1 MTSIVRTILIPGLGF
16 AAANCALI
24 PAPAMAAPEASISAP
39 MKVAQGYSV
48 YPTYP
53 ADPTSTTV
61 NGARAES
68 VGSVWISVGA
78 SPSGNIS
85 GAIGARKG
93 FIGSMFGIGA
103 EFGVV
108 GGGTALPDGTLDY
121 TIPHNDFTVNGDYTG
136 NAYGGD
142 ILGFLNLDR
151 RGNVAI
157 YGGPG
162 LYAQST
168 TEVIQS
174 NVTGWYYENGT
185 TTEVVFAGGGGIR
198 VKVAPNLELGVGY
211 HSLRGIQGSIG
222 FRF

>member
-1 MTSIVRTILIPGLGF
+1 MTNFIRKTVLRGLGF
-16 AAANCALI
+16 TAASGALI
-24 PAPAMAAPEASISAP
+24 ATPVMAAPEAPI
-39 MKVAQGYSV
+39 KVAQGYTV
-48 YPTYP
+48 YPTSP
-53 ADPTSTTV
+53 TV
-61 NGARAES
+61 NAALAES
-68 VGSVWISVGA
+68 VSSVWISVGA

-85 GAIGARKG
+85 GAVGARKG
-93 FIGSMFGIGA
+93 FIGSRFGIGA

-142 ILGFLNLDR
+142 LLVFLNLDR
-151 RGNVAI
+151 SGNVAI

-185 TTEVVFAGGGGIR
+185 TTKLVFAGGGGIR
-198 VKVAPNLELGVGY
+198 VKVAPKVELGVGY
-211 HSLRGIQGSIG
+211 HSLRGVQGSIG

>member
-1 MTSIVRTILIPGLGF
+1 MTSIIRAKLFRGLAS
-16 AAANCALI
+16 AATSCALI
-24 PAPAMAAPEASISAP
+24 ENPVIAAPEAPNSAP
-39 MKVAQGYSV
+39 IRVAQGYTV
-48 YPTYP
+48 PPTYIPYRTVKP
-53 ADPTSTTV
+53 AP
-61 NGARAES
+61 AEPAS
-68 VGSVWISVGA
+68 SSWISVGA

-85 GAIGARKG
+85 GAVGARKG
-93 FIGSMFGIGA
+93 LNGTYFGIGA
-103 EFGVV
+103 ELGVV
-108 GGGTALPDGTLDY
+108 GGGTALPDETLDY

-142 ILGFLNLDR
+142 ILVFLNLDR
-151 RGNVAI
+151 SGNVAI

-168 TEVIQS
+168 TEVVQS

-198 VKVAPNLELGVGY
+198 LKVAPKLEVGVGY
-211 HSLRGIQGSIG
+211 HSVRGVQGSIG